1 MQVLVAACGIKF
13 LHQQL
18 NPGPRYWE
26 HGVLATGPPEK
37 SQNLHFKIF
46 TISAHCHLCQH
57 YSCLNSWW
65 FLFACKSSVHVT
77 VHPSPLDGRWS
88 LDWRNAQHTHTHT
101 HTHTHIHR
109 DKSLSTTPPLDC
121 KTPPP
126 PTPLQ
131 IGTHSFEGISQL
143 WPPLPGQGIKLFFST
158 DTSPQ
163 TVCAIQCHNQCTLRA
178 KVLTISHRPY
188 MLWPHYLWFTCY
200 SSFHLLIH

>member
-109 DKSLSTTPPLDC
+109 DKSLSTTPPQLDC
-121 KTPPP
+121 RIPEDNDSI
-126 PTPLQ
+126 L
-131 IGTHSFEGISQL
+131 L
-143 WPPLPGQGIKLFFST
+143 
-158 DTSPQ
+158 
-163 TVCAIQCHNQCTLRA
+163 VHNYLGA
-178 KVLTISHRPY
+178 VLTYVHTPWEFIVGTLSC
-188 MLWPHYLWFTCY
+188 WE
-200 SSFHLLIH
+200 LILSN